1 MVNTVK
7 TVVLLGLLSGLLLAA
22 GEWLGG
28 SSGLILAFVIAVAM
42 NFGSYWFS
50 DRIVLAMYRAQR
62 VGPDHPLYAM
72 TARLARRAGLPT
84 PRVYVIADDS
94 PNAFATG
101 RNPAHAAVAAT
112 TGLLR
117 FLNEAEIEGVLA
129 HELAHVKHRDI
140 LISSVAATV
149 AAAIMML
156 ARMAQFAAIFGGFG
170 RGDGQG
176 SSPLALLATII
187 VAPLAAMLIQ
197 AAISRSRE
205 FAADRGALAIAG
217 TPYGLIGA
225 LTKIDAVQ
233 RVIPLDANPATA
245 HMFVSTPLS
254 GRGLLS
260 LFSTHPPTEQRIRAL
275 LGNLSRDHGS
285 DCAG

>member
-62 VGPDHPLYAM
+62 VGSDHPLYAL

-84 PRVYVIADDS
+84 PKVYVIADDS

-112 TGLLR
+112 AGLLR
-117 FLNEAEIEGVLA
+117 FLNEAEIEGVIA

-205 FAADRGALAIAG
+205 FAADRGAVAIAG

-233 RVIPLDANPATA
+233 RVIHLDANPATA
-245 HMFVSTPLS
+245 HMFISMPLS
-254 GRGLLS
+254 GRGLPS

-275 LGNLSRDHGS
+275 LGI
-285 DCAG
+285 